1 MRAFSY
7 RTGNPQG
14 DGLGDSR
21 VMGGSGRFL
30 QVLFASLRRTV
41 LLPALVSAALL
52 SGCQTPGLPGLQPEL
67 SNPPSQARQ
76 SEPSPG
82 ASTAQPQDGSGQSQ
96 SGTVADTEL
105 SFDRPTVE
113 PPLTVAPGTPAGIA
127 LLLPLSGQRASVG
140 RAMLDAAQMALFD
153 IAGED
158 YNLMVYDTQGTPE
171 GAEDA
176 ARLAVADGARLVLGP
191 LYGRSA
197 EAIRPIVADA
207 GINAVAFSNDRSV
220 AGPPVYLMGLMPAQQ
235 IERVIRYAVG
245 KGYYRLGLLLPHG
258 GYGDLVLESAR
269 SAAVAS
275 GAEITRIAYYDPLAT
290 DFTETARAFAEYDSR
305 RESLKVQKDELAGR
319 TDEISRQTLARL
331 ETMET
336 LGDPPYDAILIPEGG
351 NVLRTIAPLLA
362 FYDVDTRR
370 VKLLG
375 TAQWEDPSLGTE
387 PSLVGGWFAA
397 PPALYRETF
406 ALRYEAAFG
415 RRPSGLAALA
425 YDSIALSV
433 SLQHGASG
441 PDFGGAALM
450 SESGFVALNGLF
462 RFVADGSNQRGL
474 AVFEIKE
481 RTLEQVDAAPE
492 RFGDLTN

>member
-1 MRAFSY
+1 MLF
-7 RTGNPQG
+7 TP
-14 DGLGDSR
+14 
-21 VMGGSGRFL
+21 GRRI
-30 QVLFASLRRTV
+30 A
-41 LLPALVSAALL
+41 LLPALLIVLVLA
-52 SGCQTPGLPGLQPEL
+52 GCQTPGLPGLQREPV
-67 SNPPSQARQ
+67 SPPRQ
-76 SEPSPG
+76 SSQSAPSPAG
-82 ASTAQPQDGSGQSQ
+82 PESLPPDQSLQ
-96 SGTVADTEL
+96 SGPGAIADTEL
-105 SFDRPTVE
+105 SFERPEPE
-113 PPLTVAPGTPAGIA
+113 PPLIQEPGAPAGIA

-140 RAMLDAAQMALFD
+140 QAMLDAAQMALFD

-158 YNLMVYDTQGTPE
+158 YNLMVYDTQGTPN

-176 ARLAVADGARLVLGP
+176 ARLAVADGARLILGP

-197 EAIRPIVADA
+197 EAVRPIVAEA

-245 KGYYRLGLLLPHG
+245 KGYRRIGLLLPHG

-269 SAAVAS
+269 SAAFAS
-275 GAEITRIAYYDPLAT
+275 GAEITRIAYYDSLAS

-331 ETMET
+331 ETMDT
-336 LGDPPYDAILIPEGG
+336 LGDPPYDAVLIPEGG
-351 NVLRTIAPLLA
+351 NVLRSIAPLLA

-387 PSLVGGWFAA
+387 PSLVGGWFSA
-397 PPALYRETF
+397 PPALYRENF

-415 RRPSGLAALA
+415 RQPSGLAALA

-433 SLQHGASG
+433 SLQRGEAGA
-441 PDFGGAALM
+441 DFGGSALTA
-450 SESGFVALNGLF
+450 ESGFVALNGLF
-462 RFVADGSNQRGL
+462 RFAADGSNQRGL
-474 AVFEIKE
+474 AIFEIKD
-481 RTLEQVDAAPE
+481 RALEQIDSAPE
-492 RFGDLTN
+492 RFDDLTN

>member
-1 MRAFSY
+1 
-7 RTGNPQG
+7 
-14 DGLGDSR
+14 
-21 VMGGSGRFL
+21 MGGSGGFL
-30 QVLFASLRRTV
+30 QALFSRLPRAACLP
-41 LLPALVSAALL
+41 LLLL
-52 SGCQTPGLPGLQPEL
+52 GLTLAGCQTPGLPGLQPEL
-67 SNPPSQARQ
+67 ARQ
-76 SEPSPG
+76 PEQRVAPRQEPAPAEPG
-82 ASTAQPQDGSGQSQ
+82 AVERGTTAERPA
-96 SGTVADTEL
+96 TVVPDAEL
-105 SFDRPTVE
+105 SFERPQTE
-113 PPLTVAPGTPAGIA
+113 IPLTTVPGAPDGIA

-140 RAMLDAAQMALFD
+140 RAMLDAAQMAVFD

-158 YNLMVYDTQGTPE
+158 FNLMVYDTQGTPE

-176 ARLAVADGARLVLGP
+176 ARLAVADGARIVLGP

-197 EAIRPIVADA
+197 AAVRPIIAGA

-220 AGPPVYLMGLMPAQQ
+220 AGPPVYLMGLMPQQQ
-235 IERVIRYAVG
+235 IERVIRYAVQ
-245 KGYYRLGLLLPHG
+245 KGYRRLGLLLPHG
-258 GYGDLVLESAR
+258 SYGDLVLESAR
-269 SAAVAS
+269 SASIGA

-305 RESLKVQKDELAGR
+305 RESLKIQKDELAGR

-331 ETMET
+331 QSMDT

-362 FYDVDTRR
+362 YYDVDTRR

-397 PPALYRETF
+397 PPALYRENF

-425 YDSIALSV
+425 YDSIALTV
-433 SLQHGASG
+433 SLQRGETG
-441 PDFGGAALM
+441 PDFGGGALM
-450 SESGFVALNGLF
+450 AESGFVALNGLF
-462 RFVADGSNQRGL
+462 RFVADGTNQRGL
-474 AVFEIKE
+474 AIFEIKD
-481 RTLEQVDAAPE
+481 RALEVIDTAPE
-492 RFGDLTN
+492 RFDGLTN